1 MAKITPE
8 AIKTQCDALCALL
21 LQKNKDYGSAIEE
34 SPYLAPEVPPTT
46 AVFVRLSDKFKR
58 IQTLRMNTTTDVE
71 EPLEDSIRDVAG
83 YCILLLAYVNAPTSK
98 VVTTQENNE
107 RLEP

>member
-1 MAKITPE
+1 MAKITTE
-8 AIKTQCDALCALL
+8 AIKTQCDALCSLL
-21 LQKNKDYGSAIEE
+21 LQKNKEYGSAIEE

-46 AVFVRLSDKFKR
+46 AVFVRLSDKCKR
-58 IQTLRMNTTTDVE
+58 IQNLRTVKDIGVE
-71 EPLEDSIRDVAG
+71 ESLEDSIRDVAG

-98 VVTTQENNE
+98 VVPPQEDNE

>member
-8 AIKTQCDALCALL
+8 AIKNQCDGLCALL

-34 SPYLAPEVPPTT
+34 SPYLAPEVPPAT
-46 AVFVRLSDKFKR
+46 AVFVRMSDKFKR
-58 IQTLRMNTTTDVE
+58 IQTLRTANDMCVE
-71 EPLEDSIRDVAG
+71 ESLEDSIRDVAG

-98 VVTTQENNE
+98 VVPSQENNE